1 MRIVAPARRCRAS
14 SRFSLSKTAKFSS
27 PISDFNCER
36 TFGASALL
44 MTMERYATVLV
55 VAGSRTTIGA
65 EFNSVAGSSDLAR
78 IDLAAPEPICRLSA
92 EMISQVRLSLTDI
105 ENGRNWITDF
115 IISNS
120 SSGRDIS
127 HLRLP
132 STDAPPRHPIVG
144 FRLRYMGGLQRS
156 SESYQC
162 GFPHT
167 VLRQNLIHL

>member
-1 MRIVAPARRCRAS
+1 M
-14 SRFSLSKTAKFSS
+14 
-27 PISDFNCER
+27 
-36 TFGASALL
+36 
-44 MTMERYATVLV
+44 
-55 VAGSRTTIGA
+55 TIGA

-78 IDLAAPEPICRLSA
+78 IELAAPEPICRLSA
-92 EMISQVRLSLTDI
+92 EMIRQVRLSLTDI
-105 ENGRNWITDF
+105 ENGRNWIIDF

-132 STDAPPRHPIVG
+132 PTDTPPRYPIVG
-144 FRLRYMGGLQRS
+144 FRLRLMGGLQRA

-167 VLRQNLIHL
+167 VHGRITERNNRSRGPNPA